1 MGSGILA
8 GLNNALSGTFGLQ
21 VSRSATIER
30 IKSDLARAR
39 MMEAHYRLLSQGAAR
54 RADDLEERAMA
65 LGRLLKPWRAV
76 GHRKIR
82 VGGES
87 DGGYVML
94 DDFAGLGTAF
104 SLGVGPN
111 VDWDYEMA
119 ERGLTMHLFDHT
131 VTGPPRQHGN
141 FRFHRRRIGAA
152 AGPDSDNLASLLSA
166 YGAAGQGSNILKID
180 IENDE
185 WPLLAS
191 AQPEDL
197 ARFPQILCEFHSLTD
212 VGRDDHYAMMHAALQ
227 NVLALFEVV
236 HVHGNNCGG
245 LALVGGMALPNVLE
259 VTFARRSTYL
269 FEATRETFPTSV
281 DRPNDPRNPDYYLGA
296 FDFDQG
302 L

>member
-1 MGSGILA
+1 MGIGILA

-30 IKSDLARAR
+30 IKSDLVRAR
-39 MMEAHYRLLSQGAAR
+39 MMEAHYRLLSQATAMP
-54 RADDLEERAMA
+54 AESLTERALA
-65 LGRLLKPWRAV
+65 LGRLLKPWHAV

-111 VDWDYEMA
+111 VDWDYGMA
-119 ERGLTMHLFDHT
+119 ERGLAVHQFDHT
-131 VTGPPRQHGN
+131 VAAPPREHVN
-141 FRFHRRRIGAA
+141 FRFHRRRIGVA
-152 AGPDSDNLASLLSA
+152 AGPDSEDLTSILSA
-166 YGAAGQGSNILKID
+166 YGSAGSGSNVLKLD

-191 AQPEDL
+191 ARSEDL

-212 VGRDDHYAMMHAALQ
+212 VGRDDHHAMMHAALEK
-227 NVLALFEVV
+227 LLDLFAVV

-245 LALVGGMALPNVLE
+245 LVFVGGLVFPNVLE
-259 VTFARRSTYL
+259 VTFARRSTYRV
-269 FEATRETFPTSV
+269 EASHETFPTSV
-281 DRPNDPRNPDYYLGA
+281 DRPNDSRHPDYYLGA
-296 FDFDQG
+296 FDFARG
-302 L
+302 E